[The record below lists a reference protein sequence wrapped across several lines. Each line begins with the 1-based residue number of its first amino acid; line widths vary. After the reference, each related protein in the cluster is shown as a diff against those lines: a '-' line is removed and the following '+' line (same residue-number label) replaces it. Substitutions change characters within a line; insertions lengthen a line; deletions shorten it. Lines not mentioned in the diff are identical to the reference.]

1 MSLTLKNANVLVIGD
16 IMLDRYWEGATRRI
30 SPEAPVPV
38 IHVDKIQERAGGAGN
53 VALNIAALSGKAY
66 LCGCVGRDEA
76 ALSLKNKLKEQQ
88 IETHFVE
95 TGLPTITKL
104 RVLSQNQQLIRMDF
118 EEGFHEVDKS
128 ELLHQAE
135 ACIDSVGAIILSD
148 YGKGTLSN
156 PQEIIQLARNHQ
168 VRILVDPK
176 GNDFQRYHGATMIT
190 PNMKEF
196 EAVVGR
202 CHSEHDIKV
211 KALALI
217 EKLELEALLV
227 TRSEKGMMII
237 HHSGKAHSIPTHA
250 KEVYDVTGAGDTV
263 IAVMGMALSV
273 GYSYQEAMKF
283 ANTAAGVVVGKLGT
297 ATLTLP
303 ELYQALHVSS
313 EIQFG
318 VLSEADIKVAMHQAR
333 LQGEK
338 VVFTNGCFDILHQGH
353 VDYLKEAKAL
363 GDRLIVGVN
372 TDDSVKA
379 LKGPSRP
386 IVPLAERMA
395 LLSALACVDWV
406 VPFKEDTPERLITEL
421 TPDVLVKGA
430 DYEIHEIAG
439 NEHVLNHGGE
449 VKTICLTEGLSTSNI
464 INKIKSEGL

>member
-1 MSLTLKNANVLVIGD
+1 MSLTLENANVLVVGD
-16 IMLDRYWEGATRRI
+16 VMLDRYWEGPTKRI

-66 LCGCVGRDEA
+66 LCGCVGKDEA
-76 ALSLKNKLKEQQ
+76 AISLKNKLQEQQ
-88 IETHFVE
+88 IDTHFVE

-118 EEGFHEVDKS
+118 EEGFHEVDKIK
-128 ELLHQAE
+128 LTQHVE
-135 ACIDSVGAIILSD
+135 AAIQSVGAIILSD

-156 PQEIIQLARNHQ
+156 PQALIQLARNHQ

-176 GNDFQRYHGATMIT
+176 GTDFEKYRGATMIT

-196 EAVVGR
+196 EAVVGF
-202 CHSEHDIKV
+202 CHSEEEIKS

-217 EKLELEALLV
+217 QTLDLEALLV

-237 HHSGKAHSIPTHA
+237 HHTGKTYSIPTHA

-303 ELYQALHVSS
+303 ELYHALYVSTQ
-313 EIQFG
+313 IPFG
-318 VLSEADIKVAMHQAR
+318 VLSESEIKAAMHQAH
-333 LQGEK
+333 LQGER

-353 VDYLKEAKAL
+353 VDYLKEAKAM
-363 GDRLIVGVN
+363 GDRLIVGIN
-372 TDDSVKA
+372 TDESVKT

-395 LLSALACVDWV
+395 LLSALECVDWV
-406 VPFKEDTPERLITEL
+406 VAFKEETPERIISEL
-421 TPDVLVKGA
+421 SPDVLVKGA

-439 NEHVLNHGGE
+439 NEHVLKHGGQ
-449 VKTICLTEGLSTSNI
+449 VKTIRLTEGLSTSNI